1 MTGEEIGRRVNTER
15 LCREG
20 AAGEQTRGQWSRGGD
35 RAGCCRKVHGA
46 CRAGMLGVQE
56 RQEQGSRGRP
66 LSPGGPPAQAPDFK
80 SGSWFPKHE
89 KFKGRIEWSHWVL
102 GFHPKC
108 VGKPPRAFEW
118 EGPT

>member
-56 RQEQGSRGRP
+56 RQEQGSRGRCYE
-66 LSPGGPPAQAPDFK
+66 QD
-80 SGSWFPKHE
+80 
-89 KFKGRIEWSHWVL
+89 
-102 GFHPKC
+102 
-108 VGKPPRAFEW
+108 
-118 EGPT
+118 